1 MSVTPKIGHFLGMTV
16 LVSIPA
22 LFSDGVCRAY
32 TLVGFEVHGLWLQSQ
47 ELNERLLSEEMRE
60 IAEASPV
67 VFVPFAQIA
76 SVLVPTDLPATPPQ
90 EAAPATGATRKRRP
104 RPAPSGS

>member
-1 MSVTPKIGHFLGMTV
+1 MSVTPKIGRLLGRTV

-47 ELNERLLSEEMRE
+47 ELNERLLNEEMRE

-76 SVLVPTDLPATPPQ
+76 GVLVPTDLPVTPPQ
-90 EAAPATGATRKRRP
+90 EAAPATGATRKQRPRRRP
-104 RPAPSGS
+104 PAS

>member
-1 MSVTPKIGHFLGMTV
+1 MSVTPKIGRLLGRPV

-47 ELNERLLSEEMRE
+47 ELNERLLAKEMRE

-76 SVLVPTDLPATPPQ
+76 GVLVPTNLPVTPPQ
-90 EAAPATGATRKRRP
+90 EAAPATGAT
-104 RPAPSGS
+104 S